1 MKHIASCSFG
11 KDSIATV
18 ILAHI
23 NNEPIDL
30 IVYSEVMFDENISGE
45 HPLHRDFIYNK
56 AIPIF
61 ESWGYEVKV
70 LRSDKTYK
78 DCFLWK
84 ICRSNKDNRIGK
96 HSGFPL
102 AFGCKINR
110 DCKIPPIREFY
121 KTIKED
127 VTQYVGIA
135 IDEPVRLSRLENTN
149 KISLLAKYNYTEQ
162 MAYELCQ
169 EYDLL
174 SPIYKFTH
182 RNGCWFCPNCKDRE
196 FIELINN
203 YPELWNELKILSKTD
218 NLVTDKFNRTDTFD
232 ELDKRLNEEIELQKC
247 QLKLF

>member
-30 IVYSEVMFDENISGE
+30 IVYSEVMFDEKISGE

-56 AIPIF
+56 AIPTF

-78 DCFLWK
+78 DCFFNVCGERAK
-84 ICRSNKDNRIGK
+84 PERVGK
-96 HSGFPL
+96 LRGFPIGW
-102 AFGCKINR
+102 ACKVNS
-110 DCKIPPIREFY
+110 DCKVPPIKKFY
-121 KTIKED
+121 KNIKED

-135 IDEPVRLSRLENTN
+135 IDEPVRLARLENTN

-182 RNGCWFCPNCKDRE
+182 RNGCWFCPNRSDRE

-203 YPELWNELKILSKTD
+203 YPELWNELKILSKAKEIIE
-218 NLVTDKFNRTDTFD
+218 NL
-232 ELDKRLNEEIELQKC
+232 EQKVN
-247 QLKLF
+247 KTIK